1 MNCHIQIHHPPDSTV
16 SIRGEEQ
23 TVRRIVRLLPP
34 PVTVEMQ
41 MVKCSPSEARI
52 EVDFAAQALDRMATG
67 RLPTKPHVLAQL
79 ADSLTKAAK
88 AI

>member
-1 MNCHIQIHHPPDSTV
+1 MNCHIQIHHPPDGTV

-23 TVRRIVRLLPP
+23 TVRRIARLLPQHG
-34 PVTVEMQ
+34 TAELQ
-41 MVKCSPSEARI
+41 MVEHSPFEART
-52 EVDFAAQALDRMATG
+52 EVDFAAQALNRMANG

-79 ADSLTKAAK
+79 TECLEKAVK